1 MTALAHTH
9 DPDTS
14 HDAATRLNPKQV
26 AAMKRAILEIL
37 RSEPA
42 TAWRVTQTYFNWRRF
57 HDSWPFAKRDSI
69 AKRMSELHKAGLIR
83 DTGRRAPTG
92 YGRPAVVWEVAS

>member
-14 HDAATRLNPKQV
+14 HDAAARLNPKQV

-37 RSEPA
+37 TREPMTAFA
-42 TAWRVTQTYFNWRRF
+42 TTQAYFAF
-57 HDSWPFAKRDSI
+57 KGYFDWPNAKRDSI
-69 AKRMSELHKAGLIR
+69 AKRMSELHKDGLIR

>member
-1 MTALAHTH
+1 MTTLAHTH

-14 HDAATRLNPKQV
+14 HEAAARLDPRQV
-26 AAMKRAILEIL
+26 AAMKRAILEL
-37 RSEPA
+37 LADEPG
-42 TAWRVTQTYFNWRRF
+42 TAFRITDRYFF
-57 HDSWPFAKRDSI
+57 HQGFMDWPFAKRDSI

-92 YGRPAVVWEVAS
+92 YGRPAVVWEVVS

>member
-1 MTALAHTH
+1 MTSLAHTH

-14 HDAATRLNPKQV
+14 HEAAARLDGKQV
-26 AAMKRAILEIL
+26 AAMKRAILEL
-37 RSEPA
+37 LTLEPMTAYQA
-42 TAWRVTQTYFNWRRF
+42 TNSYFAGQRYL
-57 HDSWPFAKRDSI
+57 DWPHAKRDSI

-92 YGRPAVVWEVAS
+92 YGRPAVVWEVVS

>member
-1 MTALAHTH
+1 MTTLAHTH

-14 HDAATRLNPKQV
+14 HEAAARLDGKQV
-26 AAMKRAILEIL
+26 AAMKRAILEL
-37 RSEPA
+37 LELEPG
-42 TAWRVTQTYFNWRRF
+42 TAYRITREYFRWSAIR
-57 HDSWPFAKRDSI
+57 DWPFAKRDSI

-92 YGRPAVVWEVAS
+92 YGRPAVVWEVVS

>member
-14 HDAATRLNPKQV
+14 HEAVARLDKKQLAV
-26 AAMKRAILEIL
+26 MKRAILQLLE
-37 RSEPA
+37 SEPA
-42 TAWRVTQTYFNWRRF
+42 TAWHATEAYFMYRDYF
-57 HDSWPFAKRDSI
+57 DWPLAKRDSI
-69 AKRMSELHKAGLIR
+69 AKRMSELHKEGLIR

-92 YGRPAVVWEVAS
+92 YGRPAVVWEVVK